1 MNISDVKTGPCEKK
15 KKVGARG
22 KRKKGKTRK
31 IEREKQQKSNRE
43 KRKRKQGKKRNRKS
57 KKEDK
62 LERGKDVFEC
72 RSWWEDGWTVSI
84 DSPLAE
90 WFATLSLPLSDCT
103 L

>member
-1 MNISDVKTGPCEKK
+1 M
-15 KKVGARG
+15 
-22 KRKKGKTRK
+22 
-31 IEREKQQKSNRE
+31 
-43 KRKRKQGKKRNRKS
+43 KQGKKEKKTRKKRRNRKS

-90 WFATLSLPLSDCT
+90 WFANLLSPTL
-103 L
+103 